1 MFIRPQGTVR
11 GSLRSLERI
20 TTTHVLRYYQV
31 KLPLQKSV
39 QFYGEAEID
48 QYNKIINE
56 FIKEQNQ
63 LIKHLRAFRKNVNDL
78 VPMKEQELLYYN
90 KFVGFLSNYE
100 EAADKVVEVLPNS
113 KGMDPFRI
121 VTSKNGASMKGR
133 IEMLGKQLK
142 NSFMHIR
149 NWIKLEMMN
158 METLVLAIHEKDL
171 CYQRKHK
178 AMKMLHEQQKLL
190 KKIDEGKFTF
200 KTMLKSKSSKDQY
213 KLDLLQSI

>member
-178 AMKMLHEQQKLL
+178 AMKMLHEQ
-190 KKIDEGKFTF
+190 
-200 KTMLKSKSSKDQY
+200 
-213 KLDLLQSI
+213 